1 MVDTLVFVALGT
13 AAVGI
18 VLWFVTN
25 YHIRWTKR
33 ALQAYGED
41 ARHRT
46 EAFVAREL
54 QTLESSYVQHTKSL
68 TEAVHQTQASIPEAG
83 SDRFEALETR
93 FDGLIAD
100 LKGRF
105 ENLPAELE
113 FRIRQAT
120 GRESMEMMKVAKE
133 QADILKTDL
142 RALDAQIPPE
152 MLNAQ
157 GDFRAKILKAIV
169 REPTAKERKDMGTIG
184 ELIWNIG
191 RAGAANWL
199 QSGTAP
205 GGQSVTY
212 TVSQPGD
219 KNFKMEM

>member
-1 MVDTLVFVALGT
+1 MVDSLILVALGT
-13 AAVGI
+13 AATGI

-41 ARHRT
+41 ARLRT

-68 TEAVHQTQASIPEAG
+68 TERVSELQAAVPEAG
-83 SDRFEALETR
+83 SDRLESLDTR
-93 FDGLIAD
+93 IDTLIAD

-105 ENLPAELE
+105 DELPM
-113 FRIRQAT
+113 RIRQSFGGVKGQEFKGEDQAVRAVTEEFKAMAMQDMDPQTVMQKQMIEWINRPVSKKAT
-120 GRESMEMMKVAKE
+120 PAEEAITMLAK
-133 QADILKTDL
+133 
-142 RALDAQIPPE
+142 RAAAELL
-152 MLNAQ
+152 MR
-157 GDFRAKILKAIV
+157 G
-169 REPTAKERKDMGTIG
+169 TA
-184 ELIWNIG
+184 
-191 RAGAANWL
+191 
-199 QSGTAP
+199 SGTP
-205 GGQSVTY
+205 GSVTY